1 VPPDV
6 SSVPFSKYSG
16 AGNDFAITLA
26 SDLSSREPSDLARL
40 ICPRATGVGVDG
52 LIVVEPR
59 GLDRVAARFFNPDG
73 SEFSTCGNGTRC
85 IARFAGL
92 RGLASGSPIAIQTAA
107 GVVQASVTG
116 ESVALDYEME
126 IWVERAVSVTYD
138 GAPRTG
144 WLVQVGTP
152 HLVIPIETMPEREI
166 EALAAPIRFDPSLG
180 ASGANV
186 DLVVRDS
193 SAEVSI
199 RTYERGV
206 EAETLACGS
215 GAMAAALALHG
226 AGLTERTLTLHTRSG
241 EILEVTLLDD
251 VDEGGATASAQARRR
266 QIRLRGPARR
276 IFDGEYPLR
285 EP

>member
-1 VPPDV
+1 VPPNI

-16 AGNDFAITLA
+16 AGNDFAIVLA
-26 SDLSSREPSDLARL
+26 SDLRSREPSDLARL

-59 GLDRVAARFFNPDG
+59 GQDRVAARFFNPDG

-85 IARFAGL
+85 IARFAGR
-92 RGLASGSPIAIQTAA
+92 RGLTSGTAIAIQTSA
-107 GVVQASVTG
+107 GVVQASVTA

-126 IWVERAVSVTYD
+126 LWVERGVSVTYGD
-138 GAPRTG
+138 GSKAG

-152 HLVIPIETMPEREI
+152 HVVLPVETMPEREF
-166 EALAAPIRFDPSLG
+166 EAVAAPIRFDPSLG
-180 ASGANV
+180 AAGANV
-186 DLVVRDS
+186 DLVVLES

-215 GAMAAALALHG
+215 GAMAAALALG
-226 AGLTERTLTLHTRSG
+226 EAGLTERTLTLHTRSG
-241 EILEVTLLDD
+241 ETLQVTLVDD
-251 VDEGGATASAQARRR
+251 GGGSASAEARRR
-266 QIRLRGPARR
+266 PIRLTGPARR
-276 IFDGEYPLR
+276 VFDGEFPLR

>member
-1 VPPDV
+1 MPPDV

-16 AGNDFAITLA
+16 AGNDFAIALA
-26 SDLSSREPSDLARL
+26 SDLRSREPSDLARF

-52 LIVVEPR
+52 LIIVEPR
-59 GLDRVAARFFNPDG
+59 GQDRVAARFFNPDG

-85 IARFAGL
+85 VARFAGQ
-92 RGLASGSPIAIQTAA
+92 RGLTSGTAIAIQTSA
-107 GVVQASVTG
+107 GVVQASVAG

-126 IWVERAVSVTYD
+126 IWVERAVGVTYD
-138 GAPRTG
+138 GAPKTG

-152 HLVIPIETMPEREI
+152 HVVIPIETMPEREI
-166 EALAAPIRFDPSLG
+166 EALAAPVRFDPSLG

-215 GAMAAALALHG
+215 GAMATALALHE
-226 AGLTERTLTLHTRSG
+226 AGLTERTLTLNTRSG
-241 EILEVTLLDD
+241 EMLEVTLLED
-251 VDEGGATASAQARRR
+251 GGATASTEARRR
-266 QIRLRGPARR
+266 PIRLKGPARR

>member
-1 VPPDV
+1 MPPDV
-6 SSVPFSKYSG
+6 FSVPFSKYSG
-16 AGNDFAITLA
+16 AGNDFAIALA
-26 SDLSSREPSDLARL
+26 SDLGSREPSDLAPL

-59 GLDRVAARFFNPDG
+59 GRDRVGARFFNPDG

-85 IARFAGL
+85 IARFAGW
-92 RGLASGSPIAIQTAA
+92 RGLTSGSAIAIQTVA
-107 GVVQASVTG
+107 GVVQATVKG
-116 ESVALDYEME
+116 ESVALDYEMQ
-126 IWVERAVSVTYD
+126 IWVERAVSVTYH
-138 GAPRTG
+138 GSPHRG

-152 HLVIPIETMPEREI
+152 HVVIPIETMPEGKI
-166 EALAAPIRFDPSLG
+166 EALAAPIRSDPTLG

-186 DLVVRDS
+186 DLVVRAS
-193 SAEVSI
+193 AAEVSI

-215 GAMAAALALHG
+215 GAMAAALALHE

-241 EILEVTLLDD
+241 EILEVTLLAD
-251 VDEGGATASAQARRR
+251 VDDGGTTASLEARRR
-266 QIRLRGPARR
+266 QVRLAGPARR

-285 EP
+285 EA